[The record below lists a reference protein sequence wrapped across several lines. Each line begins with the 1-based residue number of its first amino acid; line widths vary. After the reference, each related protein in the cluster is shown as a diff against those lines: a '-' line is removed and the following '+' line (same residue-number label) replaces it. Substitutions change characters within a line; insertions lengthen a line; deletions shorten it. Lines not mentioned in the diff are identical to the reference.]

1 MITLLTT
8 ILFCSSGLL
17 IALLLAYPL
26 SSYFRSVLLPNPVK
40 KDATFQPPVSIII
53 ACYNEERYLRE
64 KLETLLAPD
73 EWIAGSEIIVVST
86 GSTDRSNSILQ
97 SFAHRPEVT
106 VLFETRIT
114 KIEALNKAVPL
125 AKHDYLVFSDCRQYM
140 KPGSVKELVANLNDE
155 RVGTVTCTIL
165 DTRERPTFF
174 RRLYLFLAKCDSK
187 AGSTFNLY
195 GALYAQRKDA
205 FRAIPEHLL
214 FDDFFVAVSTLGQ
227 KKRLIQEENA
237 VLYDIPF
244 PHYYHRERIERL
256 ARGLLIFLFNN
267 YSLIG
272 KIPLKTR
279 IRLLIYKYLKLLL
292 PFLALVFAA
301 TSLVLFHETLLS
313 VTTLFVITTL
323 VLLVFTSTNLT
334 QHVWLILKINVY
346 FFSALWGY
354 AFLNRRSKHWKPL
367 TIRRK
372 WHQLGLAESPRERHI
387 K

>member
-1 MITLLTT
+1 MITFLTT
-8 ILFCSSGLL
+8 ILFCTSGIL
-17 IALLLAYPL
+17 IVLLLGYPL
-26 SSYFRSVLLPNPVK
+26 FSYFRSLLFPDPVK
-40 KDATFQPPVSIII
+40 KDTAFQPPVSIII

-73 EWIAGSEIIVVST
+73 EWIEGSEIIVVST
-86 GSTDRSNSILQ
+86 GSTDGSNAILQ
-97 SFAHRPEVT
+97 LFAHRPEVT
-106 VLFETRIT
+106 VLLENRIT

-125 AKHDYLVFSDCRQYM
+125 AKNDYLVFSDCRQYM

-205 FRAIPEHLL
+205 FRPIPEHLL

-227 KKRLIQEENA
+227 RKRLIQEENA

-267 YSLIG
+267 YALIG
-272 KIPLKTR
+272 QIPVKTR

-292 PFLALVFAA
+292 PFLAFVFAG
-301 TSLVLFHETLLS
+301 TGLVLFHEAFLS
-313 VTTLFVITTL
+313 VTTLFVLTTL
-323 VLLVFTSTNLT
+323 TLLLFTSSNLT
-334 QHVWLILKINVY
+334 QHVWLILKINA
-346 FFSALWGY
+346 FFFNALWGY

-372 WHQLGLAESPRERHI
+372 WHRIGLHEASPE

>member
-1 MITLLTT
+1 MITFLTT
-8 ILFCSSGLL
+8 LLFCCSGIL

-26 SSYFRSVLLPNPVK
+26 FSYLRSVISPDPVK
-40 KDATFQPPVSIII
+40 KDATFQPPVSIVI
-53 ACYNEERYLRE
+53 ACYNEERYLQE

-73 EWIAGSEIIVVST
+73 EWIEGSEIIVVST

-97 SFAHRPEVT
+97 SFAHRPEIT
-106 VLFETRIT
+106 ILLEDRIT

-125 AKHDYLVFSDCRQYM
+125 ARHDYLVFSDCRQYM
-140 KPGSVKELVANLNDE
+140 KPGSVKELISNLKDE

-187 AGSTFNLY
+187 ANSTFNLY
-195 GALYAQRKDA
+195 GALYAQRRDV
-205 FRAIPEHLL
+205 FRPIPDHLL
-214 FDDFFVAVSTLGQ
+214 FDDFFVAISTLSQ
-227 KKRLIQEENA
+227 QKRLIQEENS

-256 ARGLLIFLFNN
+256 ARGLLIFFFNN

-272 KIPLKTR
+272 QIPLKTR

-292 PFLALVFAA
+292 PFLALIFAL
-301 TSLVLFHETLLS
+301 TSLLLFWETLFS
-313 VTTLFVITTL
+313 VTTLFVITML
-323 VLLVFTSTNLT
+323 SLFVLTSNSLT
-334 QHVWLILKINVY
+334 QHCFLILKINLY
-346 FFSALWGY
+346 FFNALLGY

-367 TIRRK
+367 NIRRK
-372 WHQLGLAESPRERHI
+372 WYRLGVHETSPE